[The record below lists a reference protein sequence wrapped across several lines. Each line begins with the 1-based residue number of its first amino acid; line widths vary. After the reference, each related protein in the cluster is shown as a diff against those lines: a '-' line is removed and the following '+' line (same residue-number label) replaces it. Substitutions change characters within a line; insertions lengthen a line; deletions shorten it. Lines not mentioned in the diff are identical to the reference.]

1 MGDRE
6 DGTLVDPFGELVEVS
21 RILGSDPSLVLH
33 GGGNTSVK
41 TTRRDVSGKDIPVL
55 LVKGS
60 GHDLATIGPEGF
72 ATLRLERLRELL
84 PPTPI
89 GDLELLNELR
99 CALVFA
105 DAPDPS
111 VETLVHALVP
121 SVAVLH
127 SHADVILALTD
138 TEDGEQRIRQ
148 VYGNNVV
155 VVPYAMP
162 GPDLAI
168 ACKTAWDEQNNENT
182 IGLVVLRH
190 GIFALG
196 DSPRQ
201 ALAHHDQ
208 LIAAAEAYRDEHLT
222 QAVSP
227 PVVPLPDVDP
237 VELAEFRAEL
247 SALAGKPLVVRR
259 STDDDVARFVSD
271 ATLLNVA
278 HQGPLTPD
286 HVIWTKRVPLV
297 GSDLARYAEGYR
309 AYFTDHE
316 HRRGVPL
323 TMLDPAPRV
332 VLDQRLGMLTA
343 GRNAREALIAEDIYR
358 HTMTGIAT
366 AEGLGGY
373 RAPSS
378 GHVFDLEY
386 WELQQLK
393 LARRDTHR
401 PLAGQV
407 ALVTGAA
414 SGIGKACAHALLEAG
429 ASVVGWDITGGVVD
443 TFDSPEWLGLQV
455 DVTDDDAMQRA
466 LGTGVERF
474 GGLDI
479 LVVAAGIFPTS
490 QPLGEMPMATW
501 RRTMA
506 VNLDAVA
513 ALYGYAYPLLR
524 LAPTHGRVVVVASK
538 NVAAPGPGAA
548 AYSASKAALTQLSR
562 VAALEW
568 APEGIRVNMVHP
580 DAVFDTG
587 LWTPELLAARAEKY
601 GMSVA
606 DYKRRNLMQTEVT
619 SAAVGRLVL
628 AMADD
633 TFACTTGAQV
643 PIDGGNERVI

>member
-1 MGDRE
+1 MVERE
-6 DGTLVDPFGELVEVS
+6 DDNVVDPLDELVEVS
-21 RILGSDPSLVLH
+21 RLLGSDTRLVLH

-41 TTRRDVSGKDIPVL
+41 TTRRDVTGSDIPVL
-55 LVKGS
+55 CVKGS
-60 GHDLATIGPEGF
+60 GHDLATIGAEGF
-72 ATLRLERLRELL
+72 AALRLDRLRDLL
-84 PPTPI
+84 PPTRI
-89 GDLELLNELR
+89 GDLALLNELR
-99 CALVFA
+99 CARLDA

-121 SVAVLH
+121 HTAVLH
-127 SHADVILALTD
+127 SHADAILSLTN
-138 TEDGEQRIRQ
+138 TEDGAQRVRQ
-148 VYGNNVV
+148 LYGDSIV

-162 GPDLAI
+162 GPDLVA
-168 ACKTAWDEQNNENT
+168 ACATAWEAESNALT
-182 IGLVVLRH
+182 VGLVVLQH
-190 GIFALG
+190 GVFALG
-196 DSPRQ
+196 NSPRE
-201 ALAHHDQ
+201 ALATHER
-208 LIAAAEAYRDEHLT
+208 LIAAAEAYLEEH
-222 QAVSP
+222 APGMVGP
-227 PVVPLPDVDP
+227 AVVPLPDVDP
-237 VELAEFRAEL
+237 LELAAFRAEL
-247 SALAGKPLVVRR
+247 SALAGKPLTIRR
-259 STDDDVARFVSD
+259 STDEEVARFVREPE
-271 ATLLNVA
+271 LLGA
-278 HQGPLTPD
+278 ASHGPLTPD
-286 HVIWTKRVPLV
+286 HVIWTKRTPLV
-297 GSDLARYAEGYR
+297 GSDLPAYAEGYR
-309 AYFTDHE
+309 AYFADHE
-316 HRRGVPL
+316 HRRDVPL
-323 TMLDPAPRV
+323 AMLDPAPRV
-332 VLDQRLGMLTA
+332 ILDERLGMLTA

-366 AEGLGGY
+366 SESLGGY
-373 RAPSS
+373 RPASA

-393 LARRDTHR
+393 LARRDTHL

-429 ASVVGWDITGGVVD
+429 ASVVGWDLAGGVVEA
-443 TFDSPEWLGLQV
+443 FDSPEWLGLQV
-455 DVTDDDAMQRA
+455 DVTDDDAMEAA
-466 LGTGVERF
+466 LRTGVERF

-524 LAPTHGRVVVVASK
+524 LAPTHGRVVVIASK
-538 NVAAPGPGAA
+538 NVGAPGPGAA

-601 GMSVA
+601 GMSIE
-606 DYKRRNLMQTEVT
+606 DYKRRNLMHTEVT

-633 TFACTTGAQV
+633 TFACTTGSQV
-643 PIDGGNERVI
+643 PIDGGNERII